1 MTITM
6 TTTAGPATMTLTI
19 LTTMQQTGQTGAP
32 PAGAQLQ
39 QEINDAV
46 RAAMEAAR
54 QANVGARDAA
64 RAARDA
70 AQEAVQ
76 TAGEGRIATTRE
88 PGTIVFPS
96 NGPDPDITVR
106 VDARGIHV
114 QQGTTGTL
122 IPIRDVVPKGLV
134 QISWAFAAAVGFL
147 CIGLPI
153 ARAIARFIDRR
164 GTATAQDS
172 SLRQQFESRF
182 ETMERNLDTVAIEME
197 KVSEAQ
203 RFTTRVLTER
213 AEPVP
218 ASNVSR

>member
-19 LTTMQQTGQTGAP
+19 LTMQQTGQTGAP

-46 RAAMEAAR
+46 RAAMDAAR
-54 QANVGARDAA
+54 QASVGARDAA
-64 RAARDA
+64 QAARDA
-70 AQEAVQ
+70 AQDAAR
-76 TAGEGRIATTRE
+76 TAGEGGRVATTRE
-88 PGTIVFPS
+88 SGTIVFPS

-106 VDARGIHV
+106 VDAGGIHV
-114 QQGTTGTL
+114 QQGTTHTL
-122 IPIRDVVPKGLV
+122 IPIHDVVPKGLV

-164 GTATAQDS
+164 GTASAQDS
-172 SLRQQFESRF
+172 TLRRQFESRF

-203 RFTTRVLTER
+203 RFTTRILTER
-213 AEPVP
+213 GEPVP
-218 ASNVSR
+218 VSNVSR